1 MKFAV
6 KIFAVAYVAVVVT
19 FGLGGCAMLEAGFQ
33 QSLAARR
40 QQAASSNDALCA
52 AYHTVSQAGL
62 PSYLAEGFRKQVS
75 SDAGGSTTAVGELDD
90 LQNEEGRRQAR
101 QLEAGSRWACLMN
114 TEAGWTYEMVS
125 CLQENGQKVYVET
138 TMDLTDLYDDRAAS
152 YRLYRGVL
160 LAVALASSG
169 LLALTSARLAR
180 PLGRVSE
187 VARRIAWGELSQR
200 VPVGKG
206 QDEVALLARDFNQMA
221 DAVETQVAQLEAAA
235 RRQQD
240 FVGNF
245 THELKTPLTSIIG
258 YADMLRSYDLP
269 AAERREA
276 AEYIY
281 REGRRLESLS
291 LHLLDLLV
299 LEKTECD
306 LQPVQA
312 EHLCAEVEQATGF
325 LAKKYGVAL
334 SVRCQPALIL
344 VEPTLVKTL
353 LYNLV
358 DNACKASTTG
368 QKVVLRGRVKDGR
381 YELSVRDYGR
391 GMAPEELSR
400 ITEPFYMVDKS
411 RARSQGGAGLGLALC
426 KRIAALH
433 GSPLAFAS
441 RPGEGTLAGFAAQ
454 LAPEKAGPLH
464 EEVQP

>member
-1 MKFAV
+1 M
-6 KIFAVAYVAVVVT
+6 
-19 FGLGGCAMLEAGFQ
+19 
-33 QSLAARR
+33 
-40 QQAASSNDALCA
+40 
-52 AYHTVSQAGL
+52 
-62 PSYLAEGFRKQVS
+62 
-75 SDAGGSTTAVGELDD
+75 
-90 LQNEEGRRQAR
+90 
-101 QLEAGSRWACLMN
+101 
-114 TEAGWTYEMVS
+114 
-125 CLQENGQKVYVET
+125 
-138 TMDLTDLYDDRAAS
+138 
-152 YRLYRGVL
+152 
-160 LAVALASSG
+160 
-169 LLALTSARLAR
+169 
-180 PLGRVSE
+180 
-187 VARRIAWGELSQR
+187 
-200 VPVGKG
+200 
-206 QDEVALLARDFNQMA
+206 
-221 DAVETQVAQLEAAA
+221 
-235 RRQQD
+235 
-240 FVGNF
+240 GNF

-334 SVRCQPALIL
+334 SVRCQPARIL

-368 QKVVLRGRVKDGR
+368 QKVVLRGRMKDGR

-454 LAPEKAGPLH
+454 LAPEKAGPPH

>member
-1 MKFAV
+1 MKVPWQKERSTGGETAV
-6 KIFAVAYVAVVVT
+6 QLRSGGRST
-19 FGLGGCAMLEAGFQ
+19 FGRLE
-33 QSLAARR
+33 
-40 QQAASSNDALCA
+40 
-52 AYHTVSQAGL
+52 
-62 PSYLAEGFRKQVS
+62 SYVPLLDGE
-75 SDAGGSTTAVGELDD
+75 TA
-90 LQNEEGRRQAR
+90 
-101 QLEAGSRWACLMN
+101 
-114 TEAGWTYEMVS
+114 
-125 CLQENGQKVYVET
+125 
-138 TMDLTDLYDDRAAS
+138 
-152 YRLYRGVL
+152 LYREVREAVPVVDAAICKLIRLTGGVR
-160 LAVALASSG
+160 VACGNERAEQG
-169 LLALTSARLAR
+169 L
-180 PLGRVSE
+180 
-187 VARRIAWGELSQR
+187 QR
-200 VPVGKG
+200 FLCEVPVGRG

-344 VEPTLVKTL
+344 VEPTLVKAL

-368 QKVVLRGRVKDGR
+368 QKVVLRGRMKDGR

-391 GMAPEELSR
+391 GLAPEELSR

-454 LAPEKAGPLH
+454 LAPEKAGPPH

>member
-1 MKFAV
+1 MS
-6 KIFAVAYVAVVVT
+6 
-19 FGLGGCAMLEAGFQ
+19 EA
-33 QSLAARR
+33 
-40 QQAASSNDALCA
+40 
-52 AYHTVSQAGL
+52 
-62 PSYLAEGFRKQVS
+62 
-75 SDAGGSTTAVGELDD
+75 
-90 LQNEEGRRQAR
+90 
-101 QLEAGSRWACLMN
+101 
-114 TEAGWTYEMVS
+114 
-125 CLQENGQKVYVET
+125 
-138 TMDLTDLYDDRAAS
+138 
-152 YRLYRGVL
+152 
-160 LAVALASSG
+160 
-169 LLALTSARLAR
+169 
-180 PLGRVSE
+180 
-187 VARRIAWGELSQR
+187 ARRIAGGELSQR

-411 RARSQGGAGLGLALC
+411 RARSQGGAGLGLC

-454 LAPEKAGPLH
+454 LAPEKAEPLH
-464 EEVQP
+464 EEGQP